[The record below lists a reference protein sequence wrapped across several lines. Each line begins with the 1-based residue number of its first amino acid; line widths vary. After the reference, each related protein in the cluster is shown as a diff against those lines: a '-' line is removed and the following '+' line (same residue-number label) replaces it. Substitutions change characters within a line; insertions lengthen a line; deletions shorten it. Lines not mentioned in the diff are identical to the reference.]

1 MTPRILIAGIGNI
14 LLQDDGLGPQA
25 IARLQ
30 SEYEFSDGVELLD
43 IGTPTL
49 DFVDYLRGREV
60 VILIDAL
67 AGGGEP
73 GEILSFDKERLKTF
87 LPGMRLSAHQPCL
100 HETLHAAETADIS
113 LEEVLLVG
121 VVGTHFD
128 VGTDF
133 GPEVS
138 RAVPEI
144 LKLVADHV
152 RRNGER
158 AQLRPEPL
166 PVQAW
171 WASEQRA

>member
-25 IARLQ
+25 VARLQ
-30 SEYEFSDGVELLD
+30 SEYEFSEGVELLD

-60 VILIDAL
+60 VIIIDAL

-73 GEILSFDKERLKTF
+73 GEILTFDKERLKTF

-100 HETLHAAETADIS
+100 HETLHAAETADIP
-113 LEEVLLVG
+113 LKEVLLVG
-121 VVGTHFD
+121 VVGTHFE

-133 GPEVS
+133 GPDVS
-138 RAVPEI
+138 RAVPEV
-144 LKLVADHV
+144 LKLVAEVV

-158 AQLRPEPL
+158 AELRREPL
-166 PVQAW
+166 PIQAW
-171 WASEQRA
+171 WASEQRV